1 MGIKGIPADLVI
13 KNGTIIT
20 VDDNDTT
27 AQAVAVV
34 GGKIVRVG
42 ANDDVNPLIGE
53 NTRVLDLEGK
63 TIIPGFNDSH
73 THNVATG
80 DFLHSLGLIDAAPE
94 LNPSISDLLD
104 RVRERVKDAPKGDWI
119 GGKNYIPESMKEKR
133 WPTLEELDSVAP
145 DNPLIIIIRGYH
157 AHVVNSKAL
166 ELAGITKDT
175 PNPEG
180 GVIDKDPA
188 TGEPTGVLRDTPFM
202 KEVAPKATL
211 EDFKAGLARISEAYV
226 KIGVTSTGEAG
237 ASDHPDPFRAYQ
249 EVVDDGSLKT
259 RTYLMIR
266 EQFYLANDLGLRTG
280 FGNDML
286 RLGAVKIF
294 MDGSIQCYTCAFKE
308 PYITGDT
315 KGMEG
320 LRYTQDQI
328 NELVEKCHRLGYQ
341 VAIHAQGDFTITM
354 AVDAIERAMEKYP
367 RPDPRH
373 RIEHCLC
380 PTQSD
385 LERMKKLGII
395 TNFYL
400 FHPWYWGDRHINDFI
415 GLERASRM
423 VPAKTAMDLGI
434 NVCAHSDCPVCTP
447 DNPVWPSNPL
457 WGIWC
462 AVNRKTRDGVDIGP
476 QEKLTPMEALR
487 AYTING
493 AYATFE
499 ENIKGSIEPGKLA
512 DMVVLSD
519 NILEIDPGEIR
530 NIIVEKTIIG
540 GEIVY
545 EKK

>member
-1 MGIKGIPADLVI
+1 MGTNGLPADLVI

-34 GGKIVRVG
+34 GGKFVRVG
-42 ANDDVNPLIGE
+42 ANDDVDPLIGE

-80 DFLHSLGLIDAAPE
+80 DFLHSLGMIDAAPE

-104 RVRERVKDAPKGDWI
+104 RVSERAKDAPKGNWI
-119 GGKNYIPESMKEKR
+119 GGKNYVPESMKEKR

-166 ELAGITKDT
+166 ALAGITKDT

-180 GVIDKDPA
+180 GVIDKDPE

-202 KEVAPKATL
+202 NEVAPKATL
-211 EDFKAGLARISEAYV
+211 EDFKTGLARISEEYV

-237 ASDHPDPFRAYQ
+237 APDNPDPFRAYQ
-249 EVVDDGSLKT
+249 EVVEDGSLKT
-259 RTYLMIR
+259 RTYLMIH
-266 EQFYLANDLGLRTG
+266 EAFYRQNDLGLRTG

-286 RLGAVKIF
+286 RLGAVKIL
-294 MDGSIQCYTCAFKE
+294 MDGSIQCYTCAFNE
-308 PYITGDT
+308 SYITKDT

-320 LRYTQDQI
+320 LRYSQEHI
-328 NELVEKCHRLGYQ
+328 NEIVEECHRLGYQ

-415 GLERASRM
+415 GQERAGRM

-434 NVCAHSDCPVCTP
+434 MVCAHSDCPVCTP
-447 DNPVWPSNPL
+447 GNPVWPSDPL
-457 WGIWC
+457 WGMWC
-462 AVNRKTRDGVDIGP
+462 AVNRKTRSGADIGP

-519 NILEIDPGEIR
+519 NILEIDHREIR

-540 GEIVY
+540 GQVVF
-545 EKK
+545 EKQ

>member
-119 GGKNYIPESMKEKR
+119 GGKNYIPESMEEKR

-462 AVNRKTRDGVDIGP
+462 AVSRKTRDGVDIGP